1 MSVGRDQLPTFVS
14 RPHRFVGSAKLIAAL
29 TLASRVLGVVRENA
43 YAQFF
48 GASPLLSA
56 FRIAFQ
62 IPNLARRLFGE
73 GALTASFIPVFAQAR
88 ADDGDVA
95 ARRLAGGVFTLLTA
109 ALLALLAFGE
119 GVLLVI
125 WAWQPEPHPAVSL
138 TILLLPYMLLICLT
152 AFFGGILNAEH
163 RFAAPAIAP
172 TILNVVLISAV
183 WGGGK
188 LLDLDTHAH
197 MRLVAWA
204 ALFAGVLQLG
214 LQWVWLRSCGFRLAV
229 NFDWRSPGVRRI
241 MLLMAPMLI
250 GMSALQINTFF
261 DSMIAFFCVPDG
273 RGPAIL
279 GYSQYASN
287 LPLGFSARRSR
298 RPFSRCWPGTTR
310 RRITS
315 DLRSV
320 EAGLRTSL
328 FVSVPAGVGLILVAQ
343 PLVRLLF
350 ESELFTASDTDR
362 VVLALRLYCLGIW
375 SYAVQQMLVRAF
387 HSMQNSRTPVRIA
400 GTMVAVN
407 FVLNL
412 VLVHTRLWEAGVA
425 LATATTA
432 TAQALILAYKLHGQL
447 IGMRWRRVAQSMIKC
462 AIATGLMGVAVW
474 IVGGHS
480 PVGAVLPQGDLKEL
494 LGCVVVGAG
503 VYLAATWALRMEEG
517 AIILGRR
524 KSLEEAVAD

>member
-1 MSVGRDQLPTFVS
+1 VS

-279 GYSQYASN
+279 GYSQYMSN
-287 LPLGFSARRSR
+287 LPLGVFGTAVATAIFPLLARHNAAKDHVG
-298 RPFSRCWPGTTR
+298 FA
-310 RRITS
+310 
-315 DLRSV
+315 RSV